1 MAENFNQ
8 EKRLTQNQE
17 IKPGTCDVSVIICA
31 YTEIRWNELCA
42 AVESVRGQ
50 TCPPKEI
57 ILVIDHNPALCERAR
72 RQFLRETVIENQE
85 GKGLSGARNSGIA
98 IASGQVIAFMDEDAA
113 AEPDWLERLLQGYSD
128 PFVCGV
134 GGAIQPHWLMQPPG
148 WFPDEF
154 NWVIGCTYKGMPEQ
168 PAPVRNLIGANMSF
182 ERKVFGA
189 HGGFQSGLGR
199 VGSLPMGCE
208 ETEFCIRVQQ
218 RRPGQ
223 KFLYEPDAL
232 VRHRVPGKRGTWR
245 YFASRCFSEGISKA
259 AVSRLVGGRDGLA
272 SERAYTWHTLP
283 AGMLRGVLDGLRGH
297 AAGFGRAAA
306 ILGGLVITG
315 MGYMWGQLSNGRP
328 FKRSKGSRF
337 LPFFASELAKKGKK
351 SERARILMVTPRFL
365 PFMGGTENHVY
376 QVARRLVRRNKEVTV
391 LTADPT
397 GRLPK
402 YEVMDGIRV
411 ERVRAWPKNS
421 DLCIAPGIYLS
432 VLKGKWDLIHIQSY
446 HTFVPPLAMLA
457 ARQSHIPYVVTFHGG
472 GHSSS
477 LRNASRRIQRA
488 ILGPLLRRAERLV
501 AVANFEIKVY
511 GRELGVPAERF
522 CLIPNGSDL
531 PKVQADPTRRQ
542 GVLIASVGRLERYKG
557 HQRMIAAMPYILKE
571 RPDVRLWIAGSG
583 PYEADLR
590 ELATKNGVVEQV
602 KIQAI
607 PMAER
612 ERMAA
617 ELSQA
622 ALFVLLSEFE
632 THPIAVLEAISLG
645 VPALVANTSGLS
657 ELSEQG
663 LARGISLQS
672 SSQEIANAVLEQL
685 ENPLIPSDVPFFTWD
700 DCAQRLLELYEEI
713 INHS

>member
-1 MAENFNQ
+1 MAENFIQ
-8 EKRLTQNQE
+8 EKRLSQNQD
-17 IKPGTCDVSVIICA
+17 IKPALHDVSVIICA
-31 YTEIRWNELCA
+31 YTEDRWNVLCA

-57 ILVIDHNPALCERAR
+57 ILVIDHNPALFERAG

-98 IASGQVIAFMDEDAA
+98 VASGEVIAFMDEDAA
-113 AEPDWLERLLQGYSD
+113 AEPDWLERLLAGYAD
-128 PFVCGV
+128 PLVCGV
-134 GGAIQPHWLMQPPG
+134 GGAIQPHWLIQPPG
-148 WFPDEF
+148 WFPEEF
-154 NWVIGCTYKGMPEQ
+154 NWVIGCTYKGMPDA

-182 ERKVFGA
+182 ERTVFETC
-189 HGGFQSGLGR
+189 GGFQSGLGR
-199 VGSLPMGCE
+199 VGTLPLGCE
-208 ETEFCIRVQQ
+208 ETELCIRVRQ
-218 RRPGQ
+218 RRPEQ
-223 KFLYEPDAL
+223 KFLFEPGAL
-232 VRHRVPGKRGTWR
+232 VRHQVPGKRGTLR

-259 AVSRLVGGRDGLA
+259 AVSSLVGARDGLA
-272 SERAYTWHTLP
+272 SERAYTWRTLP
-283 AGMLRGVLDGLRGH
+283 GGMLRGFLDGLHGH

-306 ILGGLVITG
+306 ILAGLGITG
-315 MGYMWGQLSNGRP
+315 LGYVWGQLSNGRP
-328 FKRSKGSRF
+328 FKNLNGRKF
-337 LPFFASELAKKGKK
+337 KPFIASELAINGKK
-351 SERARILMVTPRFL
+351 NKRTRILMVTPRFL
-365 PFMGGTENHVY
+365 PFTGGTENHVY
-376 QVARRLVRRNKEVTV
+376 QVARRLVRRNMEVTV

-397 GRLPK
+397 GRLPR

-421 DLCIAPGIYLS
+421 DLCIAPGIYTS
-432 VLKGKWDLIHIQSY
+432 VRRGQWDLIHIQSY

-457 ARQSHIPYVVTFHGG
+457 AWQSHIPYVVTFHGG

-477 LRNASRRIQRA
+477 LRNAFRVFQRA
-488 ILGPLLRRAERLV
+488 ILRPLLRRAERLV

-511 GRELGVPAERF
+511 GRELRVPADRF
-522 CLIPNGSDL
+522 RLIPNGSDL
-531 PKVQADPTRRQ
+531 PKTQAIPVTGRS
-542 GVLIASVGRLERYKG
+542 GALIASVGRLERYKG

-571 RPDVRLWIAGSG
+571 RPDVRLWIAGTG
-583 PYEADLR
+583 PYEAELRDL
-590 ELATKNGVVEQV
+590 AQKNGVVDQV
-602 KIQAI
+602 RIQAI

-612 ERMAA
+612 ERMAS

-672 SSQEIANAVLEQL
+672 SSEEIANAVLEQL
-685 ENPLIPSDVPFFTWD
+685 ENPLMPPKIDFSTWD
-700 DCAQRLLELYEEI
+700 DCAQGLLNLYEEI
-713 INHS
+713 M